1 MRSSKFGVIVFILL
15 VVLGGTSCSYYSRV
29 MARKNLVDGSKAY
42 KDRKF
47 AEAEQQFRLAAE
59 RDPKGETLEGRTAQL
74 FLARTLHSEYIG
86 DRSKKNLAE
95 AAIEAY
101 KQALPAALR
110 EYTDARAA
118 YDKAPADAAATRRYA
133 SALSDAVT
141 TLGAVSG
148 LYDNIQAPD
157 QAVAWR
163 NQVANDANNP
173 ETARAAAYNSMAAK
187 SNTCAN
193 DITDTEATKKQVTEN
208 GKDVFHYVKPAN
220 AADIDTL
227 KKCIQEGTDAADK
240 AMALEPQSIKSAG
253 KSFDVKGATDEALR
267 LYQEMI
273 KPFESSRSYKAAM
286 TVQSMRLAEMEGRKE
301 DADRLKA
308 ESEQLRQSYNELG
321 DLDNKIQQE
330 MDDRAAAKEAAEQN
344 ARSNSNANSSK

>member
-1 MRSSKFGVIVFILL
+1 
-15 VVLGGTSCSYYSRV
+15 
-29 MARKNLVDGSKAY
+29 
-42 KDRKF
+42 
-47 AEAEQQFRLAAE
+47 
-59 RDPKGETLEGRTAQL
+59 
-74 FLARTLHSEYIG
+74 
-86 DRSKKNLAE
+86 
-95 AAIEAY
+95 
-101 KQALPAALR
+101 
-110 EYTDARAA
+110 
-118 YDKAPADAAATRRYA
+118 
-133 SALSDAVT
+133 
-141 TLGAVSG
+141 
-148 LYDNIQAPD
+148 
-157 QAVAWR
+157 
-163 NQVANDANNP
+163 
-173 ETARAAAYNSMAAK
+173 MAAK

-321 DLDNKIQQE
+321 DLDKKIQQE